1 MQLIDFLKQVL
12 PQEGIKC
19 WATIS
24 KNKKVIQGFTESF
37 GELAESITQANAKG
51 LDTYFACAAFNT
63 PGSRRGDNAL
73 GARAFWLDIDCGE
86 EKAKKGLGYASAD
99 IALQKVDDFANA
111 LGLPL
116 PMVVCSGSGLH
127 AYWLLDKLAR
137 TDEWLP
143 VARDFKLATEKYSL
157 LADPAR
163 TADIASVLR
172 PVGTSNFKS
181 DPARLVFLESD
192 DTEIISFEEFKSRIS
207 TPQEN
212 ISPGNS
218 LTANILGGRS
228 VLPIEGVQEGG
239 RNNACAKFVGV
250 LLKQGKTPQQAYEEA
265 LIWNEKNKPPLRAE
279 EVLAVVNSIAR
290 AEAHKPPPPPIT
302 LENPL
307 PRPVLPTGFS
317 AQVGGAMFMQVED
330 PETGAF
336 KPYPIANL
344 ECYLINICRREREAI
359 ESYVFTAYHPHN
371 GWHEFLIS
379 REEFDGAGWL
389 ATMGKNCT
397 EIINP
402 KLYRHY
408 IRQAALALKGTK
420 MDSVRYEQFGWKDNF
435 RSFLVGN
442 ALVNQGGDTQFAYG
456 DESLEPRM
464 KGMKL
469 SKYGSRAAWSV
480 QANKFYR
487 SGFEAHGFGLLASFA
502 APLMS
507 FVAGATDG
515 GAVLALHTQG
525 SGFGKTNI
533 LQAIASVWGS
543 FDALSVS
550 GADTENAKFNIISK
564 ACHLPVLEEEMGNN
578 DPAREAAIL
587 KRFTTGRDKNRA
599 RRDGSVEYK
608 DTRFQTIMISASNHS
623 LADIIR
629 ISGDQG
635 AMARIFE
642 VGIEVPQD
650 KEEFKE
656 FSKISAIMLDNCGY
670 AGREFI
676 HTLLL
681 PGVLDYVRR
690 KLDACVIEYQKL
702 LDTSGKDRYVVYLL
716 ATCHVA
722 AELVNSRGILA
733 FDTDRIMQWAI
744 QQVRI
749 RAEDTKIDSPIEVLN
764 QFIAENIMDCL
775 TVEST
780 FNSKKPA
787 VVIRFPK
794 NKLVMRLEK
803 DSGKLF
809 ISQAAIR
816 LWLTKINF
824 HMGSLSKALRKE
836 DVLAPHIRQLTLSA
850 GTDYPGARILVWE
863 IDMNHPE
870 VNGML
875 QLVKTQ
881 EDVLAAEKKP
891 FNL

>member
-12 PQEGIKC
+12 PQEGVKC

-37 GELAESITQANAKG
+37 GELAEKIAQANTKG
-51 LDTYFACAAFNT
+51 LDTYFACAAFVEA
-63 PGSRRGDNAL
+63 GSRRGENAL
-73 GARAFWLDIDCGE
+73 GAKAFWLDIDCGE
-86 EKAKKGLGYASAD
+86 EKAQKGLGYASTD
-99 IALQKVDDFANA
+99 IALQKLDDFANA
-111 LGLPL
+111 MGLPL

-127 AYWLLDKLAR
+127 AYWLLDKLAHAA
-137 TDEWLP
+137 DWLP
-143 VARDFKLATEKYSL
+143 IARAFKQQTERYGL

-172 PVGTSNFKS
+172 PICTSNFKS

-192 DTEIISFEEFKSRIS
+192 DTEVISFEDFSARVS
-207 TPQEN
+207 SQQPAL
-212 ISPGNS
+212 NS
-218 LTANILGGRS
+218 SLAANILGGRTS
-228 VLPIEGVQEGG
+228 ALVDGVQEGG
-239 RNNACAKFVGV
+239 RNNACAKFVGI
-250 LLKQGKTPQQAYEEA
+250 LAAKKTLHAQIVSETLA
-265 LIWNEKNKPPLRAE
+265 WNAKNKPPLPHD
-279 EVLAVVNSIAR
+279 EVLAVIASITR
-290 AEAHKPPPPPIT
+290 SEAEKPAPPPIT

-307 PRPVLPTGFS
+307 PRPVLPAGYS
-317 AQVGGAMFMQVED
+317 AQVGGAMFTRFEDEEGIMQTI
-330 PETGAF
+330 PM
-336 KPYPIANL
+336 ANL
-344 ECYLINICRREREAI
+344 ECYLVDICRREREAI
-359 ESYVFTAYHPHN
+359 ESYVFTAFHPHN
-371 GWHEFLIS
+371 GWHEFLVS
-379 REEFDGAGWL
+379 REEFEGSSWL

-397 EIINP
+397 EITNP
-402 KLYRHY
+402 KLYKNY
-408 IRQAALALKGTK
+408 IRLAALSLKGSK
-420 MDSVRYEQFGWKDNF
+420 MDSVRYEQFGWKDNY
-435 RSFLVGN
+435 RGFLVGN
-442 ALVNQGGDTQFAYG
+442 ALIKQGGETQFAYG

-469 SKYGSRAAWSV
+469 PKSGSRGAWSIA
-480 QANKFYR
+480 ANKFYR
-487 SGFEAHGFGLLASFA
+487 TGFEAHGFGLIASFA
-502 APLMS
+502 APLME
-507 FVAGATDG
+507 FVCGATDG

-533 LQAIASVWGS
+533 LQAVASVWGS

-599 RRDGSVEYK
+599 RRDGSVDYK
-608 DTRFQTIMISASNHS
+608 DTRFKTLMISASNHS
-623 LADIIR
+623 LADIVR
-629 ISGDQG
+629 TSGDQG

-656 FSKISAIMLDNCGY
+656 FSKISAAMLDNCGY

-676 HTLLL
+676 FALML
-681 PGVLDYVRR
+681 PGVLDWARK
-690 KLDACVIEYQKL
+690 KLDAAVLEYQKL
-702 LDTSGKDRYVVYLL
+702 LDSSGKDRYVVYML
-716 ATCHVA
+716 ACCHVA
-722 AELVNSRGILA
+722 AELVNSKGILT
-733 FDTDRIMQWAI
+733 FDTNRIMQWAI
-744 QQVRI
+744 QQTKI
-749 RAEDTKIDSPIEVLN
+749 RAEDTKIDSAIEVLN

-775 TVEST
+775 TVESA

-787 VVIRFPK
+787 MVIRYPK

-816 LWLTKINF
+816 LWLTKINS
-824 HMGSLSKALRKE
+824 HMGSLAKTLRKE
-836 DVLAPHIRQLTLSA
+836 EVLSPNIRQLTLSA

-881 EDVLAAEKKP
+881 DELPTSQEKA
-891 FNL
+891 F